1 MDGSGIVYELH
12 AQGARRLGFV
22 ANVGDFTSGTVKV
35 IQDKGDHTLQ
45 YAENVMFRFDPP
57 VALLLEVGRVR

>member
-1 MDGSGIVYELH
+1 M
-12 AQGARRLGFV
+12 